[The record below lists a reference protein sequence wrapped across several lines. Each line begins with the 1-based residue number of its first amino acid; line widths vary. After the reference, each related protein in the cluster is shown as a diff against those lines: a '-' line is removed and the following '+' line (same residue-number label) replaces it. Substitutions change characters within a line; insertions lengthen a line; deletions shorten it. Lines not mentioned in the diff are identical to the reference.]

1 MAIIY
6 SYPKKL
12 NPQGSDVFII
22 TDPTTSG
29 ANKNRTKS
37 VDLDAISTYV
47 VTSTSAITGSGT
59 SLRIPRF
66 MPDGS
71 LNDSFLKQDFG
82 LGAYNEISID
92 GGNGLTNIFKCDQV
106 EAPDIFTTNITATSG
121 GVVVVSGDM
130 LIGDNGQTPP
140 DGVRINSLVLDSTG
154 TGSTAAG
161 EILVSNAAG
170 QLVWAGAPGGGIG
183 GSGTVGTIPVFTA
196 AGTIGDSTITDQG
209 GETIFSSQVRFDD
222 EVEFDGGEVKSFQ
235 DLKMLDGASIEFVS
249 SVGPPVDAKINSVVG
264 SGKLN
269 IDGSLQLDDYGSG
282 TITGTAAYGLSVDG
296 SGNVIETANSNV
308 AGDAAYIA
316 SWTQTGFSDPVPTEI
331 YNNTG
336 ATFTWT
342 RVNQGNYL
350 ITASSA
356 VFTAS
361 KTFYNV
367 QGVGTLAATQIVQPS
382 SINTTEAR
390 YRAVDVSTGA
400 TADTNS
406 GWIEIRV
413 YP

>member
-47 VTSTSAITGSGT
+47 VTSTSAVTGSGT
-59 SLRIPRF
+59 SGRIPKWL
-66 MPDGS
+66 PDGS
-71 LNDSFLKQDFG
+71 LGDSFIKQ
-82 LGAYNEISID
+82 EIVAASNIVTID
-92 GGNGLTNIFKCDQV
+92 GVFGFQNTLNCDLVSAPNIL
-106 EAPDIFTTNITATSG
+106 ATNITATSG
-121 GVVVVSGDM
+121 GAVIISGDM

-140 DGVRINSLVLDSTG
+140 DGVRINSFVLDSTG

-161 EILVSNAAG
+161 EVLVSNAAG

>member
-1 MAIIY
+1 
-6 SYPKKL
+6 
-12 NPQGSDVFII
+12 
-22 TDPTTSG
+22 
-29 ANKNRTKS
+29 
-37 VDLDAISTYV
+37 
-47 VTSTSAITGSGT
+47 
-59 SLRIPRF
+59 
-66 MPDGS
+66 
-71 LNDSFLKQDFG
+71 
-82 LGAYNEISID
+82 
-92 GGNGLTNIFKCDQV
+92 
-106 EAPDIFTTNITATSG
+106 
-121 GVVVVSGDM
+121 
-130 LIGDNGQTPP
+130 
-140 DGVRINSLVLDSTG
+140 
-154 TGSTAAG
+154 
-161 EILVSNAAG
+161 
-170 QLVWAGAPGGGIG
+170 
-183 GSGTVGTIPVFTA
+183 VFTA

>member
-106 EAPDIFTTNITATSG
+106 EAPDIFTTNITAQGAGNVVLKG
-121 GVVVVSGDM
+121 GVI
-130 LIGDNGQTPP
+130 IGDQPT
-140 DGVRINSLVLDSTG
+140 DILQITSKVSDSTG

-161 EILVSNAAG
+161 EVLVSNAAG